1 MINLR
6 KPIFY
11 FYILYL
17 VLILIYLFV
26 SWYEGTTG
34 LVYFAF
40 FIFLFFAIRISKN
53 KMVFVWLVGNGP
65 MTETAKYFPNDVWR
79 LRENSKNASQGEEKA
94 GGRTCRCQN
103 TSLTCPHRFLNLL
116 TIKHLS
122 SLNNCLLPMPSIPL
136 QSQILN
142 SIPTDRHFNL
152 QATII
157 MGSETFLE
165 IILAILLPPVG
176 VFLRYGCGVIIYFL
190 PISSPF
196 FYHLRFIYIHSFAS
210 YGFAD
215 RVLDRL
221 VADNLGI
228 YTWNYIRNLC
238 VGWVVEDE
246 CLQRLYVATFGCV
259 PPFSF
264 VVLI

>member
-1 MINLR
+1 MDPWQRPPNI
-6 KPIFY
+6 
-11 FYILYL
+11 
-17 VLILIYLFV
+17 
-26 SWYEGTTG
+26 
-34 LVYFAF
+34 
-40 FIFLFFAIRISKN
+40 
-53 KMVFVWLVGNGP
+53 
-65 MTETAKYFPNDVWR
+65 FPNDVWR
-79 LRENSKNASQGEEKA
+79 WRGNSKNASQEEEKA
-94 GGRTCRCQN
+94 GGRCQN

-190 PISSPF
+190 PISCPF
-196 FYHLRFIYIHSFAS
+196 LSFEIYIYSFAS
-210 YGFAD
+210 CGFAD

-259 PPFSF
+259 PLLFCCSYLADIRPFYDLS
-264 VVLI
+264 